1 MSGEVLSLPSFGKIN
16 LHLQVIGRR
25 PDGFHDLCT
34 VFQTISLH
42 DTITVSQGS
51 EIELTCSDP
60 SMPVGE
66 RNIMV
71 RAANLLREEFGHEEA
86 RGSVS
91 KKEYRLRAVWAA
103 VRRTPRSCCLR

>member
-42 DTITVSQGS
+42 DTITLSAFDAIQ
-51 EIELTCSDP
+51 LTCSDP
-60 SMPVGE
+60 LIPVGE
-66 RNIMV
+66 RNILV
-71 RAANLLREEFGHEEA
+71 RAAVA
-86 RGSVS
+86 
-91 KKEYRLRAVWAA
+91 LRAASGKA
-103 VRRTPRSCCLR
+103 VGAKICLEKRIPAPGGLGGG